1 MCRGHAPSG
10 PAASIQ
16 EERTRVIG
24 VATGEM
30 NKLGW
35 IPAFLRIPTS
45 FVVTDGRRNLDSRTG
60 PAPKIVG
67 FECRGASGAELDAHV

>member
-1 MCRGHAPSG
+1 
-10 PAASIQ
+10 
-16 EERTRVIG
+16 
-24 VATGEM
+24 M